1 MFICL
6 PGLGEAR
13 EMERSNVKEP
23 ILAGIWYP
31 EDPGVLSKE
40 IKNFLSKVPSP
51 SIKGKILAIV
61 SPHAGYRYSG
71 QVAAHGYKAI
81 QGKKFDDVILIGS
94 SHRAYFKGI
103 ALYPKGVYKTPL
115 GVVPV
120 DEALSQEI
128 MKKSHLVTA
137 IPEAHMH
144 EHSLEIQLP
153 FLQKVL
159 KNFKLVPMIMG
170 DQSWETSVA
179 LSQAIT
185 SSINDRRVLIVAS
198 SDLSHFYTYEEAVKL
213 DDLLIEHISNM
224 DTQGLNRSLST
235 GDCDACGGG
244 TIVTAML
251 AAKALGA
258 NNAKI
263 LKYANSGDVTGAKGS
278 VVGYVS
284 AVIFKN
290 PGGDMKNKV
299 GCDLGLTKEEK
310 ELLHHIAK
318 TVIERRLKGE
328 AIPQFDVSSETLREQ
343 RGAFVTL
350 NKHGSLRG
358 CIGYI
363 EGYKPLYEA
372 VAEMAEAAAFRD
384 PRFMPLTQDELK
396 DIEIEISVLT
406 PLKRITDINQIEVGK
421 HGIYIKKGF
430 YSGLLLPQVATEYGW
445 DRITFLE
452 QTCRKAGLPP
462 DAWKEKDTEI
472 YIFSADIF

>member
-1 MFICL
+1 
-6 PGLGEAR
+6 
-13 EMERSNVKEP
+13 MERGNVREP

-31 EDPGVLSKE
+31 DDPAVLSKDIE
-40 IKNFLSKVPSP
+40 NLLFNTPPPSM
-51 SIKGKILAIV
+51 KGKILAIV

-81 QGKKFDDVILIGS
+81 QGKKFDDVVLIGP

-103 ALYPKGVYKTPL
+103 AIYPKGGYKTSL

-120 DEALSQEI
+120 DEVLSQEI

-153 FLQKVL
+153 FLQKVS
-159 KNFKLVPMIMG
+159 KNFKLVPMVMG

-179 LSQAIT
+179 LSQAIA
-185 SSINDRRVLIVAS
+185 SSVNGRRALIVAS
-198 SDLSHFYTYEEAVKL
+198 SDLSHFHRYEEAVKL
-213 DDLLIEHISNM
+213 DDLLIKHISNM
-224 DTQGLNRSLST
+224 DTEGLSRSLST
-235 GDCDACGGG
+235 GDCEACGGG
-244 TIVTAML
+244 PIITAML

-258 NNAKI
+258 NKAKI
-263 LKYANSGDVTGAKGS
+263 LKYANSGEVTGAKGS

-284 AVIFKN
+284 AVIIQN
-290 PGGDMKNKV
+290 PGGEMKGKV
-299 GCDLGLTKEEK
+299 GCDLGLTEEEK
-310 ELLHHIAK
+310 QLLHHIAK

-328 AIPQFDVSSETLREQ
+328 QIPKFDVSSKTLKEQ

-384 PRFMPLTQDELK
+384 SRFMPLAQDELK

-406 PLKRITDINQIEVGK
+406 PLEKITDINQIEVGK

-430 YSGLLLPQVATEYGW
+430 YAGLLLPQVATEYRW
-445 DRITFLE
+445 DRKTFLE
-452 QTCRKAGLPP
+452 QTCRKAGLPS
-462 DAWKEKDTEI
+462 DAWKEEDTVI